1 MRILAAID
9 TQIIFLIVAAAIGVI
24 NWLTKKAEGTKPPA
38 QPPPRSQRP
47 ETAGDPEAERMRK
60 FLEAL
65 GLPPE
70 QAPPPV
76 KRPAPA
82 APPPLP
88 QPRQKQKRQPR
99 SEGKPRSLDEAPA
112 PSMHVEQLHIP
123 ELETSGVAEFHTVSS
138 EISAIP
144 FEGRGTAVIDP
155 YAVAQG
161 QTPAEALRRLLRS
174 RNEVR
179 AAILLRE
186 VLGPPRGLQ
195 S

>member
-38 QPPPRSQRP
+38 QSPPRDSRP
-47 ETAGDPEAERMRK
+47 QTAGDAEAERMRK

-99 SEGKPRSLDEAPA
+99 PEGKPRSLDEAPA

-123 ELETSGVAEFHTVSS
+123 ELETPGVAEFHTVSS

-144 FEGRGTAVIDP
+144 FEGRATGVIDP

-179 AAILLRE
+179 AAVLLRE

>member
-1 MRILAAID
+1 MPILAAID
-9 TQIIFLIVAAAIGVI
+9 TQIIVLIVAAAIGVI
-24 NWLTKKAEGTKPPA
+24 NWLSKKAEGKKPPTE
-38 QPPPRSQRP
+38 PPPRDPRP
-47 ETAGDPEAERMRK
+47 QTTGDADAERMRK

-65 GLPPE
+65 GLPAE

-76 KRPAPA
+76 KRPAPV

-88 QPRQKQKRQPR
+88 QQRKRPKREPRPV
-99 SEGKPRSLDEAPA
+99 SPPRSLDEAPA
-112 PSMHVEQLHIP
+112 PSTRVEELHIP
-123 ELETSGVAEFHTVSS
+123 ELETRGVAEFHTVSS
-138 EISAIP
+138 QISAIP
-144 FEGRGTAVIDP
+144 TELSAGAALDP
-155 YAVAQG
+155 YAAAQQ
-161 QTPAEALRRLLRS
+161 QTPAESLRRLLRS

>member
-1 MRILAAID
+1 MPILAAID

-24 NWLTKKAEGTKPPA
+24 NWLTKKAEGKKPPA
-38 QPPPRSQRP
+38 QPPPRDARP
-47 ETAGDPEAERMRK
+47 QTTGDADAERMRK

-65 GLPPE
+65 GLPAE

-76 KRPAPA
+76 RRPAPP

-88 QPRQKQKRQPR
+88 KPAQQQKRPPRQPR
-99 SEGKPRSLDEAPA
+99 PPRSLDEAPA
-112 PSMHVEQLHIP
+112 PSTRVEELHIP
-123 ELETSGVAEFHTVSS
+123 ELETRGVAEFHTVSS
-138 EISAIP
+138 QISAIP
-144 FEGRGTAVIDP
+144 TEASAGAVLDP
-155 YAVAQG
+155 YASAQQ
-161 QTPAEALRRLLRS
+161 QTPAESLRRLLRS

-186 VLGPPRGLQ
+186 VLGTPRGLQ

>member
-1 MRILAAID
+1 MPILAAID
-9 TQIIFLIVAAAIGVI
+9 TQIIVLIVAAAIGVI
-24 NWLTKKAEGTKPPA
+24 NWLSKKAEGKKPPTE
-38 QPPPRSQRP
+38 PPPRDPRP
-47 ETAGDPEAERMRK
+47 QTTGDADAERMRK

-65 GLPPE
+65 GLPAE

-88 QPRQKQKRQPR
+88 KPTQKQKRPPR
-99 SEGKPRSLDEAPA
+99 TPRSLDEAPA
-112 PSMHVEQLHIP
+112 PSTRVEELHIP
-123 ELETSGVAEFHTVSS
+123 ELETRGVAEFHTVSS
-138 EISAIP
+138 QISAIP
-144 FEGRGTAVIDP
+144 TELSAGSTLDP
-155 YAVAQG
+155 YAASQQ
-161 QTPAEALRRLLRS
+161 QTPAESLRRLLRS
-174 RNEVR
+174 RDEVR

>member
-1 MRILAAID
+1 MPILAAID
-9 TQIIFLIVAAAIGVI
+9 TQIIILIVAAAIGVI
-24 NWLTKKAEGTKPPA
+24 NWLTKKGEEKKPPT
-38 QPPPRSQRP
+38 PSPPRSPRP
-47 ETAGDPEAERMRK
+47 QNEGDAETERMRK

-88 QPRQKQKRQPR
+88 QQRKRQKREPR
-99 SEGKPRSLDEAPA
+99 PVSPPRSLDEAPA
-112 PSMHVEQLHIP
+112 PSTRVEELHIP
-123 ELETSGVAEFHTVSS
+123 ELETRGVAEFHTVSS
-138 EISAIP
+138 QISAIP
-144 FEGRGTAVIDP
+144 TEVSAGAALDP
-155 YAVAQG
+155 YASAQQ
-161 QTPAEALRRLLRS
+161 QTPAESLRRLLRS
-174 RNEVR
+174 PNEVR

-186 VLGPPRGLQ
+186 VLGTPRGLQ